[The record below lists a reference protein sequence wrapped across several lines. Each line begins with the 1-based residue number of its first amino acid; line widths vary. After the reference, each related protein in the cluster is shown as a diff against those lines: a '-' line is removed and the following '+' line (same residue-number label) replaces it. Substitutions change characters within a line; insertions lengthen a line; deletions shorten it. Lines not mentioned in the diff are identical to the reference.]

1 MSTRLDQMLLYRH
14 PYIFAPHQHEK
25 EKMLK
30 NPHPL
35 GLEVKIA
42 EQEQVLAKINI
53 FKLFNK
59 LYSLKGVVHNPAE
72 GVVKVTTGP
81 SQPKTFQLV
90 LTNTRLG

>member
-1 MSTRLDQMLLYRH
+1 MLLYRH

-59 LYSLKGVVHNPAE
+59 LYSL
-72 GVVKVTTGP
+72 
-81 SQPKTFQLV
+81 
-90 LTNTRLG
+90 